1 MRHLAITV
9 LGMLL
14 LGLSPRAVFAQSP
27 DQQVEK
33 GLGEFSDLEFAQ
45 AIASLE
51 VVVDAP
57 DATPSQRLLALEL
70 IAISH
75 LSLRQTKKAEEAFE
89 RLLALRPE
97 YELRNHDGS
106 PKVIALFE
114 AVKLEV
120 VKLETVKRQSSKTE
134 PDRLASKRV
143 RLSWQGLPSAKAGK
157 RMMVVVD
164 AEGSSP
170 TSMEL
175 LWKVR
180 GDSEFEVAEMRR
192 YKGSRWRA
200 KIRLPAEADDYELA
214 MFVEALGPA
223 GEVVATLGDE
233 ASATHHRVS
242 GRGSPSKSDDGAWYG
257 SWKLWAGLGAAT
269 LLGGSVAILASGSDL
284 REGSLSP
291 GRITLSP

>member
-1 MRHLAITV
+1 MRQIAIAV
-9 LGMLL
+9 LGILL

-33 GLGEFSDLEFAQ
+33 GLGEFSDLEFAK

-114 AVKLEV
+114 AVKLE
-120 VKLETVKRQSSKTE
+120 TVKRRSRKPE
-134 PDRLASKRV
+134 PAAVASERV

-223 GEVVATLGDE
+223 GELVATLGDE
-233 ASATHHRVS
+233 ASPTHHGVS

-269 LLGGSVAILASGSDL
+269 LLGGSVAILAAGSDL